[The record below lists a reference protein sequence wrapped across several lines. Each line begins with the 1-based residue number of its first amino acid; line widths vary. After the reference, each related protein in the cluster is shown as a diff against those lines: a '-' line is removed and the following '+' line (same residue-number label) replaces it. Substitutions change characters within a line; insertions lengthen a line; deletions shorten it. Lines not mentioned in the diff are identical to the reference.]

1 MAAEFLLP
9 YLFQH
14 GGLTIDENDYF
25 GDIDSLQAEAKCCNT
40 GYYLV
45 RHSAEQNNYFLTI
58 NWKGKG
64 IHIPIQKMFNVSLVS
79 MLSILSCLNACTNS
93 LLFYPHSQHMKVA
106 HTALRTC
113 ILKVLANFWT
123 TSVSH
128 RDQSLKIQEQF

>member
-45 RHSAEQNNYFLTI
+45 RRSAEQNNYFLTV

-79 MLSILSCLNACTNS
+79 ICCLSYHAYKCMHEFSSIFT
-93 LLFYPHSQHMKVA
+93 
-106 HTALRTC
+106 HTAST
-113 ILKVLANFWT
+113 
-123 TSVSH
+123 
-128 RDQSLKIQEQF
+128 